1 MGDPEIEAMSAVATA
16 LADLEE
22 DPRHRVLR
30 WAAERYGV
38 TLSAANGR
46 RPSKGLTG
54 VLGDGDGVSSDDVT
68 EDEIAAEAPV
78 FEHFAELF
86 ATAQPKSNEDKAL
99 VAAYWLQA
107 VQGQDKWQAQALSQE
122 LKNLGHAI
130 ANITDALTSNMRK
143 KPQRVIQLQKTGNS
157 RQARKV
163 YKVTH
168 EGLVYVQG
176 MLGHGS

>member
-1 MGDPEIEAMSAVATA
+1 VAS
-16 LADLEE
+16 D
-22 DPRHRVLR
+22 
-30 WAAERYGV
+30 
-38 TLSAANGR
+38 
-46 RPSKGLTG
+46 
-54 VLGDGDGVSSDDVT
+54 DDVT

-86 ATAQPKSNEDKAL
+86 AAAQPKSNEDKAL